1 MENHNVIGSIF
12 HRINSLNDS
21 SDDDG
26 GNSDDVND
34 TNINTKLMT

>member
-12 HRINSLNDS
+12 HRIHSLNDS
-21 SDDDG
+21 SDDG